1 MKLPQ
6 LFVTVQKTLSS
17 AFSPQTARAAR
28 RVVQRPLLAVG
39 KAAAVAAPVLLLSGQ
54 AIAQTAEHTTK
65 AVPEPMVTWWQA
77 LILGLVQGLTE
88 FIPVSSSGHLN
99 IVHQLMGHGRELTFD
114 VFLHIGTTAALVYYF
129 RNDWRDL
136 LTVKSQ
142 AKLRNLVFL
151 GCIPAAVIGY
161 KLRHLEDQPL
171 FQAAHINAIMLIV
184 AGSILWISDKVG
196 NKARDLETLS
206 VKDSLIIGTSQA
218 LALIPGV
225 SRSGSTLTAGLFLGL
240 KRPDA
245 ARFSFLMSLPIT
257 LGAISFEFYNYFKG
271 MKDGSVTMTTGAGP
285 VVLGI
290 LVSAASGFW
299 AISFLLNYLKTKDV
313 TLFFVWR
320 VVVGLAVLALF
331 FLHKIT

>member
-6 LFVTVQKTLSS
+6 LFVTAQKTFSS
-17 AFSPQTARAAR
+17 AFSPQTARAVR
-28 RVVQRPLLAVG
+28 RVAQKSVLAIG
-39 KAAAVAAPVLLLSGQ
+39 KAAAVAAPALLLGGQ
-54 AIAQTAEHTTK
+54 AMAQTAGHT
-65 AVPEPMVTWWQA
+65 APAAEPVVSWWQA
-77 LILGLVQGLTE
+77 IVLGLVQGLTE

-99 IVHQLMGHGRELTFD
+99 IVHQLMGHGRELTYD
-114 VFLHIGTTAALVYYF
+114 VFLHIGTTAALIYYF
-129 RNDWRDL
+129 RNDWREL

-171 FQAAHINAIMLIV
+171 FQAAHMNAIMLIV

-196 NKARDLETLS
+196 RKARELETLT

-240 KRPDA
+240 KRSEA

-257 LGAISFEFYNYFKG
+257 LGAIGFEFLNYLKEG
-271 MKDGSVTMTTGAGP
+271 HDAMTTGAGP

-290 LVSAASGFW
+290 IISAASGFW